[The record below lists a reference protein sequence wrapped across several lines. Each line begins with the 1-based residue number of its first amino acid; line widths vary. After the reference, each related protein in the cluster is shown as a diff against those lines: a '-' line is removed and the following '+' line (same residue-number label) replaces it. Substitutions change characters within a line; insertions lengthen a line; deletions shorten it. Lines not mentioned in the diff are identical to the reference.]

1 MMNTMSSTAPP
12 SAVASTPAARSEA
25 AARATPRMARDARY
39 FELRREAEEFLYD
52 EADLL
57 DKRDFQAW
65 LATLADDL
73 VYFMPMMFNVKAG
86 QHAARE
92 KTRREKDMSWF
103 NEGKWTLT
111 KRVEQI
117 LTGVHWAEEPLSR
130 VCRMVSNVQVEGS
143 RVNAAGDEEIDVGSR
158 LLIYQNRCE
167 REAYTFVGRR
177 DDVLR
182 RSGAGWQLARREITL
197 YQNVLLAKNL
207 TVFF

>member
-1 MMNTMSSTAPP
+1 MNTSSSVAQPP
-12 SAVASTPAARSEA
+12 AAASTPGTEA
-25 AARATPRMARDARY
+25 APAASPRPVRDARY

-57 DKRDFQAW
+57 DKRAFQAW
-65 LATLADDL
+65 LETLADDL
-73 VYFMPMMFNVKAG
+73 VYFMPMMFNVKFG

-130 VCRMVSNVQVEGS
+130 VCRMVSNVQVNGH
-143 RVNAAGDEEIDVGSR
+143 RVNAAGEEEIDVGSR

-167 REAYTFVGRR
+167 REDYTFVGRR

-182 RSGAGWQLARREITL
+182 RTAAGWKLARREITL

>member
-1 MMNTMSSTAPP
+1 MTRALQAPP
-12 SAVASTPAARSEA
+12 PESAVEVSAH
-25 AARATPRMARDARY
+25 PRLPRDARY

-52 EADLL
+52 EAELL
-57 DKRDFQAW
+57 DGRRFREW

-73 VYFMPMMFNVKAG
+73 EYFMPMMFNVKFG
-86 QHAARE
+86 EHATHE

-130 VCRMVSNVQVEGS
+130 VCRMVSNVQVVGLAA
-143 RVNAAGDEEIDVGSR
+143 NAAGEDEANVTSR

-167 REAYTFVGRR
+167 HEEYVFVARR

-182 RSGAGWQLARREITL
+182 RTAAGWKLARREITL
-197 YQNVLLAKNL
+197 HQNVLLAKNL